1 MEKDDRRWQSM
12 CKNPLTNGGD
22 ALLGEAECYSP
33 FGMYDLNIPVDKEME
48 CGGSEMSYGNCKDLD
63 VSTMFS

>member
-33 FGMYDLNIPVDKEME
+33 FGIYELNIRVDKEME
-48 CGGSEMSYGNCKDLD
+48 CGSSEMPNGNCKDLD
-63 VSTMFS
+63 VCSMFS